1 MALERSSPFLKG
13 QATIRSPLFSRTW
26 TVQQGGEVLAT
37 AHRAV
42 WRRTSKVQ
50 LLDGSTWEISPA
62 GWGILEVR
70 SGDDSLGVAER
81 TNLFGRKWSIDS
93 NRFGYVLS
101 ARSMLLRKWTI
112 DLGDHP
118 VGRLKGGALSFN
130 RIDVDAGSG
139 IPLEVIMLSWH
150 IIVRAWE
157 AAAAAG
163 AGGS

>member
-1 MALERSSPFLKG
+1 
-13 QATIRSPLFSRTW
+13 
-26 TVQQGGEVLAT
+26 
-37 AHRAV
+37 
-42 WRRTSKVQ
+42 
-50 LLDGSTWEISPA
+50 
-62 GWGILEVR
+62 
-70 SGDDSLGVAER
+70 
-81 TNLFGRKWSIDS
+81 
-93 NRFGYVLS
+93 
-101 ARSMLLRKWTI
+101 MLLRKWTI

-118 VGRLKGGALSFN
+118 VGRLTGGAFSFN